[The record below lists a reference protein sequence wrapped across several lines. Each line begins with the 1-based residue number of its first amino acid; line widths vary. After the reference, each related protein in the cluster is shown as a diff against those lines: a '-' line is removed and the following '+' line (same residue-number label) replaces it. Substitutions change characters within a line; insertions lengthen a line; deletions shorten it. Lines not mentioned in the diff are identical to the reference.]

1 MDATIKDG
9 KLTVTMPL
17 SAGTPSK
24 TGKTL
29 IVFTTGGFVA
39 VNGGDYKI
47 SINVI
52 KGR

>member
-1 MDATIKDG
+1 LDATIKDG

-39 VNGGDYKI
+39 VCGDYKI